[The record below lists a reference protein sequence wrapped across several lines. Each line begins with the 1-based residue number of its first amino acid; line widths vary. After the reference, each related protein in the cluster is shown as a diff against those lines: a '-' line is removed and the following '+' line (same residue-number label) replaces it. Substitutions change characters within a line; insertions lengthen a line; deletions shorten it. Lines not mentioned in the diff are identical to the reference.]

1 LRSKVKRS
9 QQLFFHRLCVSPIEN
24 TPYNRT
30 SKIPM
35 TIDLAAKLRSGT
47 QQAHSNA
54 EHTEFMSKFVRGAV
68 DKNTI
73 GKLLG
78 NLYFVYSQLET
89 ELECHQTHSVVSNLY
104 FSELNR
110 RGSLEKDLAVL
121 YGDNWQS
128 KVFPTPNAQAYISR
142 IREVSAAQPE
152 LLIAHAYTRYM
163 GDLSGGQAL
172 KKIAKGVLGLKE
184 DECINF
190 YEFTQIDD
198 LNQFKVKYR
207 DALNNLTLDEA
218 LVDRIVEEAIIAFSL
233 NIKMMGDLAET
244 NTPVSV

>member
-1 LRSKVKRS
+1 
-9 QQLFFHRLCVSPIEN
+9 
-24 TPYNRT
+24 
-30 SKIPM
+30 M
-35 TIDLAAKLRSGT
+35 TTDLAAKLRSGT

-54 EHTEFMSKFVRGAV
+54 EHTEFMSRFVKGAI

-78 NLYFVYSQLET
+78 NLYCVYSQLEA
-89 ELECHQTHSVVSNLY
+89 ELECHQAHPVVGNLY
-104 FSELNR
+104 FPELNR
-110 RGSLEKDLAVL
+110 RENLEKDLAVL

-128 KVFPTPNAQAYISR
+128 KVFPTLNAQAYISR

-172 KKIAKGVLGLKE
+172 KKIAKGVLGLRE

-190 YEFTQIDD
+190 YEFTQIED
-198 LNQFKVKYR
+198 LNQFKGKYR
-207 DALNNLTLDEA
+207 DALNNLILDSFLA
-218 LVDRIVEEAIIAFSL
+218 DRIVEEANIAFGL
-233 NIKMMGDLAET
+233 NIKMMGDLAEK
-244 NTPVSV
+244 NTAVSV